1 MPNKF
6 QNKQLLLFQG
16 SGRECETVDVTSIS
30 VFQRCPLEYK
40 YRYLPR
46 NPYFDPKG
54 PEILLGRYLHSIT
67 KGFLSVAANRRKEF
81 LHIQTNKEKL
91 LGKFGAGNERYEE
104 VAAKAIR
111 YLKEG
116 PLCGLSVRA
125 MEYTFKKRIKRFLLI
140 GRIDFVG
147 REGKGDILVDFKL
160 DSAELEH
167 HVSESSK
174 YLQLIFY
181 YFGIRDS
188 IPLNSANLAY
198 YFYANGRLEKTRVSD
213 ELLHTGWEEIERLN
227 EARKKESS
235 FPPRKS
241 YYCLTCGVR
250 NRDLCPLWTY
260 NRNR

>member
-1 MPNKF
+1 MSKKL
-6 QNKQLLLFQG
+6 QKRQLLLFQG
-16 SGRECETVDVTSIS
+16 SERECEPLDITSLS
-30 VFQRCPLEYK
+30 VFQRCPFEYK

-67 KGFLSVAANRRKEF
+67 KGFLSVAANRRQESF
-81 LHIQTNKEKL
+81 DIQTNREML
-91 LGKFGAGNERYEE
+91 LGKFRSRNERYEE
-104 VAAKAIR
+104 AAAKAIS

-116 PLCGLSVRA
+116 PLCGVSVRA
-125 MEYTFKKRIKRFLLI
+125 MEYVFKKRVKKFLLI

-188 IPLNSANLAY
+188 ISLNSANLAY
-198 YFYANGRLEKTRVSD
+198 YFYANGRLETTRVSD

-227 EARKKESS
+227 EARKKESL
-235 FPPRKS
+235 FPARKS